1 MPFKDIK
8 RRNEYFR
15 DYMRRRRAQPA
26 GDQEEAGLL
35 NPALPALD
43 RNRPYTEH
51 PRPFP
56 LTCLAEQDGR
66 LFDLA
71 TGAQEGSQGRTD

>member
-1 MPFKDIK
+1 MPFKDQD

-15 DYMRRRRAQPA
+15 AYMRRRRAQPA
-26 GDQEEAGLL
+26 GDQEETNPL
-35 NPALPALD
+35 NPALD

-71 TGAQEGSQGRTD
+71 TGAQEGSQGGTD